1 MELTADSFRLQGR
14 LPFRPRPSSGR
25 APPTIPKYSRTR
37 LACSFGGASFMLSQ
51 SRLKGDGGCF
61 GGDGGSTYFGGDG
74 ESPAFSFTVE
84 RLGSTTRG
92 FRLQNFWMH
101 S

>member
-1 MELTADSFRLQGR
+1 
-14 LPFRPRPSSGR
+14 
-25 APPTIPKYSRTR
+25 
-37 LACSFGGASFMLSQ
+37 MLSQ

-61 GGDGGSTYFGGDG
+61 RGDGGSTYFGGGGDG

-84 RLGSTTRG
+84 RLGSTTGG
-92 FRLQNFWMH
+92 FRLRNFWMH

>member
-14 LPFRPRPSSGR
+14 LPFRPRPSAGR

-37 LACSFGGASFMLSQ
+37 LACS
-51 SRLKGDGGCF
+51 F